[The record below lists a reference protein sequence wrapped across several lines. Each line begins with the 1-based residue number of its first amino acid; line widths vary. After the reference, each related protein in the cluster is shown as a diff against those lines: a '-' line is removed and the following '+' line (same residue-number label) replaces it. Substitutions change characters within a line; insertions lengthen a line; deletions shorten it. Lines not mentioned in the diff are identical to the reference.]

1 MSPKHSNP
9 LKQIKRA
16 NNPHNSFSQQQK
28 KEVKIQSHF
37 SQSQYEA
44 VRSDIR

>member
-9 LKQIKRA
+9 LKQIKRS
-16 NNPHNSFSQQQK
+16 NNPHNSFSQQK
-28 KEVKIQSHF
+28 KVKIQSHY

-44 VRSDIR
+44 VKSDI